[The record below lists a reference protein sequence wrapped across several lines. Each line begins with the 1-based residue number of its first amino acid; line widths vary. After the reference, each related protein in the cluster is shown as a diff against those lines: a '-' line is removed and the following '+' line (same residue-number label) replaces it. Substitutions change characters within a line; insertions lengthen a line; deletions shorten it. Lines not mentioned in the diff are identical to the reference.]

1 MFSGLQLAET
11 KKHWFKI
18 LRLKVV
24 AKASKIQMIFFE
36 SWSHGKNVG
45 QISCFM
51 AFQEPIMGPRN
62 KKKLRRKIIFCFI
75 SRPLQ
80 IYFERVTFS

>member
-1 MFSGLQLAET
+1 MRTWLARIAFCNGNIAFVRMFSGLQLAET

-51 AFQEPIMGPRN
+51 AFQEPIMGLRN
-62 KKKLRRKIIFCFI
+62 KKN
-75 SRPLQ
+75 
-80 IYFERVTFS
+80 